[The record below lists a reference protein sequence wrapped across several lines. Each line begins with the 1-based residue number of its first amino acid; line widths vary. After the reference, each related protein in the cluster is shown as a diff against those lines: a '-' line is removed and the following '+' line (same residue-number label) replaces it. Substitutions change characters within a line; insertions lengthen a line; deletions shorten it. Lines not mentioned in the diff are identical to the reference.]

1 MGLKK
6 EGNEDDDKEM
16 RGTRTQCNGNDEGKS
31 GNSSW
36 IFEVGPALDQI
47 TGTLKISGYYP
58 RLKSRTAEK
67 KEA

>member
-47 TGTLKISGYYP
+47 TGTLKISGCVFICNSG
-58 RLKSRTAEK
+58 LVCHVK
-67 KEA
+67 